1 MWKTMLNGLQILVYY
16 FTNELKA
23 IFKDA
28 GAVLIF
34 MIALVIYP
42 LLYSIAYE
50 KEVVRD
56 IPIAVVDLDHSA
68 LSRQASR
75 MADATEQ
82 INVKF
87 KPQSLK
93 EAEKLFYQG
102 EVKGV
107 LLFPSHFEKD
117 VFSGQQTN
125 CVVYSDASYFLLY
138 KQVFAAAVYSVG
150 TLNAGIEIKRMLAE
164 GKTLKQAFEQQEPLK
179 VEVENLYNPS
189 SGYGS
194 FVLPGIIILIL
205 QQTLLIGIGMMGGTQ
220 REQNLFHIIH
230 KRVNLKGGSIPVIL
244 GKSFAYTF
252 IYLFN
257 AIFCMVILHHWF
269 KMPDNGSL
277 ISNIFILIPYLL
289 SVSFLGLAISV
300 FFRERVY
307 SLLFIVFLSPVVLFL
322 SGLSWP
328 ASSIPPFLYAIAH
341 VFPSTSM
348 IPIYIRMRICG
359 AGLDQL
365 TAEWGFMMLQMVSYF
380 ILACFSYKIA
390 IKKFTKATVKQT
402 TDFKI

>member
-1 MWKTMLNGLQILVYY
+1 MLKTISNALQLIVY
-16 FTNELKA
+16 FFINELKS

-56 IPIAVVDLDHSA
+56 IPIAVVDLDHTA
-68 LSRQASR
+68 LSRQISR

-82 INVKF
+82 LKLTY

-93 EAEKLFYQG
+93 EAEQLFYQG
-102 EVKGV
+102 LVKGV
-107 LLFPSHFEKD
+107 LLIPSHFEKD
-117 VFSGQQTN
+117 ILSGKQCN
-125 CVVYSDASYFLLY
+125 VVVYSDASYFLMY
-138 KQVFAAAVYSVG
+138 KQVYAGSVYAVG
-150 TLNAGIEIKRMLAE
+150 TLSAGIEIKRMLAE
-164 GKTLKQAFEQQEPLK
+164 GKSLEQAFEQQDPLK
-179 VEVENLYNPS
+179 VDVKNLYNPS
-189 SGYGS
+189 AGYGS
-194 FVLPGIIILIL
+194 FVLPGIVILIL

-220 REQNLFHIIH
+220 RERNLFHVIH
-230 KRVNLKGGSIPVIL
+230 KKVNLKWGSIPVIL

-252 IYLFN
+252 IYIFN

-269 KMPDNGSL
+269 QLPDNGSV
-277 ISNIFILIPYLL
+277 INAIFILIPFLL

-307 SLLFIVFLSPVVLFL
+307 SLLFMVFLSPVVLFL

-328 ASSIPPFLYAIAH
+328 AESIPPFLYAIAH

-348 IPIYIRMRICG
+348 IPVYIRMRICG

-365 TAEWGFMMLQMVSYF
+365 TAEWGFIMIQMVVYF
-380 ILACFSYKIA
+380 VLACVSYKFA
-390 IKKFTKATVKQT
+390 IRKFSKATIK
-402 TDFKI
+402 

>member
-1 MWKTMLNGLQILVYY
+1 MKFIQLIAYF

-50 KEVVRD
+50 NEVVSD

-68 LSRQASR
+68 MSRKIGK

-82 INVKF
+82 LKLAY
-87 KPQSLK
+87 KPASLK

-102 EVKGV
+102 NVKGV
-107 LLFPSHFEKD
+107 LLIPVHFEKD
-117 VFSGQQTN
+117 ILSGQQTN
-125 CVVYSDASYFLLY
+125 LVVYSDASYFLLY
-138 KQVFAAAVYSVG
+138 KQVYAGAIYAVN
-150 TLNAGIEIKRMLAE
+150 TLGAGIEINKLMTE
-164 GKTLKQAFEQQEPLK
+164 GKSFDQAIEQQNPLN
-179 VEVENLYNPS
+179 VEVKNLYNPS

-220 REQNLFHIIH
+220 REKNIFHTIH
-230 KRVNLKGGSIPVIL
+230 AKVSEKWGSIPVIL
-244 GKSFAYTF
+244 GKSFAYTL
-252 IYLFN
+252 IYIFN
-257 AIFCMVILHHWF
+257 AIFTMVILHHWF
-269 KMPDNGSL
+269 SLPDNGSIL
-277 ISNIFILIPYLL
+277 NIFMILIPYLL
-289 SVSFLGLAISV
+289 SVSFMGLAISV

-307 SLLFIVFLSPVVLFL
+307 SLLFMVFLSPVVLFL

-328 ASSIPPFLYAIAH
+328 AQTIPPFLYAIAH
-341 VFPSTSM
+341 IFPSTTM
-348 IPIYIRMRICG
+348 IPVYIRMRICG
-359 AGLDQL
+359 ASLDQVS
-365 TAEWGFMMLQMVSYF
+365 AEWAF
-380 ILACFSYKIA
+380 ILIQMLIYFVLACISYKIA
-390 IKKFTKATVKQT
+390 FRQFNKSTIK
-402 TDFKI
+402 